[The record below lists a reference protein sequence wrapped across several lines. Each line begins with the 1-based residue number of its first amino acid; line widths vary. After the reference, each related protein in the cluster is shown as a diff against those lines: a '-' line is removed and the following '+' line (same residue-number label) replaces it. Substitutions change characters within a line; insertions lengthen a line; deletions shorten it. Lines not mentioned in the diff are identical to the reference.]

1 MCASPLCSYYNSIPQ
16 CSVVFLQFSLVLS
29 RWRASG
35 TSIGVTWLFL
45 FSFFFF
51 NFSPYVTSS
60 VRLLNHVAKI
70 LYMLCF
76 GCINILSADG
86 NLVSHCLS
94 AVHVLSSLSMFCC
107 HFLYIFFTLL
117 SWLPFPC
124 LSHHPHVA
132 PPLISI
138 PACVSPPAPLWSY
151 LHPGVWLT
159 DNHWG
164 TEGTRGRKKEKEKE
178 DK

>member
-94 AVHVLSSLSMFCC
+94 AVHVLLPLS
-107 HFLYIFFTLL
+107 LYIFYSPLL
-117 SWLPFPC
+117 AAISLLIPSPPCRTSSYFHPC
-124 LSHHPHVA
+124 LCLSSSSVVII
-132 PPLISI
+132 PPPRS
-138 PACVSPPAPLWSY
+138 
-151 LHPGVWLT
+151 LT
-159 DNHWG
+159 N
-164 TEGTRGRKKEKEKE
+164 R
-178 DK
+178 